1 MLYNRIIETLTQ
13 NNIPF
18 TEHRHEPVRT
28 SEEAAKVR
36 GSDIN
41 EGAKALI
48 FWAFKVDGSK
58 SPIQLV
64 LQGSKRVDKE
74 KFLKQNPEFI
84 KIKMVS
90 AEEVLAIAG
99 VEPGGVPPFATL
111 FSYKDDPRL
120 QDHPY
125 TISRVDPREGRFSPE
140 AGSVAVYADCGLLKL
155 ENIEFNA
162 GDKSISIRMKT
173 KDWAKIVNP
182 IEIDLIEKALNEEK
196 NTN

>member
-1 MLYNRIIETLTQ
+1 MLYNRIIEALTK
-13 NNIPF
+13 NNIPY

-58 SPIQLV
+58 FPIQLV

-74 KFLKQNPEFI
+74 KFLKQNPEFT

-99 VEPGGVPPFATL
+99 VEPGAVPPFGNL
-111 FSYKDDPRL
+111 F
-120 QDHPY
+120 
-125 TISRVDPREGRFSPE
+125 RVDPTFVRINPE
-140 AGSVAVYADCGLLKL
+140 TSSVPVYADFGLLKL

-173 KDWAKIVNP
+173 KDWAKTVNP
-182 IEIDLIEKALNEEK
+182 IEIDLIEKDLNEEK
-196 NTN
+196 NTT